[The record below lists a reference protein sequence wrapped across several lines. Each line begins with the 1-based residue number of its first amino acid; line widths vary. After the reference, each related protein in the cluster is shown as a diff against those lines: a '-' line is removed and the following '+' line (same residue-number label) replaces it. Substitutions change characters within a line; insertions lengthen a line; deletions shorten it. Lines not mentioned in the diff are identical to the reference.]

1 MILVVEK
8 ISLALMMLFTAK
20 QIELNIFCNTLHHAV
35 AMKYMEY
42 TRTRGGFC
50 VARNLASVMIGGIGA
65 TLVKYV
71 LSSQ

>member
-1 MILVVEK
+1 MILIVKK
-8 ISLALMMLFTAK
+8 ISSALMMLFTVK
-20 QIELNIFCNTLHHAV
+20 QIELNIFCDTLHCAV

-50 VARNLASVMIGGIGA
+50 VTRNLASVMIGGIGV

-71 LSSQ
+71 LSSR